1 VKYWLRSPTLGL
13 GVSSHEL
20 WAGRRRANV
29 SNLEQYLAA
38 LAAGRRPV
46 ALDEP
51 VGAAEVAREEIFLGL
66 RLSSG
71 VPLERVAAFV
81 VGSQDVRLWNDYEG
95 WLSEGILER
104 SGVRVRFTERG
115 FLVSNEVLS
124 RFV

>member
-1 VKYWLRSPTLGL
+1 
-13 GVSSHEL
+13 
-20 WAGRRRANV
+20 
-29 SNLEQYLAA
+29 
-38 LAAGRRPV
+38 V

-104 SGVRVRFTERG
+104 SGDRVRFTERG